1 MSVRIKYSKKKLRRL
16 LFCGIVFLILLSI
29 IGVLGYQLYRT
40 TRMNQYSKNIWLS
53 HNYFLNDYDDTET
66 EEEQSE
72 EVNPLLAETGI
83 IAGVDS
89 VYYAGTDTLLQR
101 IYSLFSD
108 GIIDTDT
115 LNEIVDLVK
124 GQKYAEAAKYV
135 NEYLGFDYIPADLS
149 SKHIDVPYI
158 SQKGTLPNGCE
169 AVSATMLLQFNGYDI
184 SAVDFSD
191 NYLDKDKVYIKWGC
205 RYGPNPYLSYAGDP
219 KSEKGGWGCFAPVI
233 VRGLNKCLKND
244 DYAYNLS
251 GKELNTLIND
261 YVANGIPVAVWVTRD
276 MEEINQVY
284 QWQSYDKKETF
295 LYPVG
300 QHCMVLTGYDNEYYY
315 FNDPYDGN
323 GQVKYEKE
331 KVVYSYNSMGRQA
344 VAILKKHTSAKNFQ
358 QTSDSI
364 SK

>member
-1 MSVRIKYSKKKLRRL
+1 MSTRIQYNKKKVRRL
-16 LFCGIVFLILLSI
+16 LVCGIVFLILLSI

-40 TRMNQYSKNIWLS
+40 TRINQYSKNIWLS
-53 HNYFLNDYDDTET
+53 HNYFLNDYDDTKT
-66 EEEQSE
+66 KKEQSE
-72 EVNPLLAETGI
+72 ERNLFLSDEKSTAAYNDGI
-83 IAGVDS
+83 DALSRRV
-89 VYYAGTDTLLQR
+89 
-101 IYSLFSD
+101 YSLYEA
-108 GIIDTDT
+108 GIIDTVT
-115 LNEIVDLVK
+115 LNDIVDFMSGK
-124 GQKYAEAAKYV
+124 RYEEIAEYV
-135 NEYLGFDYIPADLS
+135 NKYLGLDYIPADLF
-149 SKHIDVPYI
+149 SKHIDVPYL

-184 SAVDFSD
+184 SPVDFSD
-191 NYLDKDKVYIKWGC
+191 HYLDKDKVYIKWGC
-205 RYGPNPYLSYAGDP
+205 RYGPNPYFSYAGDP

-233 VRGLNKCLKND
+233 VRGLNKYLKND
-244 DYAYNLS
+244 DYAYNFT
-251 GKELNTLIND
+251 GKELSTLIDD
-261 YVANGIPVAVWVTRD
+261 YVSKGIPIAIWVTRD
-276 MEEINQVY
+276 MKEINQVY

-344 VAILKKHTSAKNFQ
+344 VAILKKHTSVLA
-358 QTSDSI
+358 